1 MSEKMSINPLKFPA
15 RSGIFFIN
23 LSLGNQ
29 LSNSITSNPIVL
41 TGSLPSYKTA
51 LAAAVPN
58 AGKNNGSYGT
68 LQTLRGSKLRWVAP
82 PASST
87 LSVGDPISGT
97 ILELMNS
104 GTGGVDVVIDYYGP
118 VLVQDLSVDVW
129 PGGSL
134 LIW

>member
-1 MSEKMSINPLKFPA
+1 M
-15 RSGIFFIN
+15 
-23 LSLGNQ
+23 
-29 LSNSITSNPIVL
+29 SNSIASNPIVL

-68 LQTLRGSKLRWVAP
+68 LQTLRVSKLRWVAP

-104 GTGGVDVVIDYYGP
+104 GTGGVDVVIDYYDDP
-118 VLVQDLSVDVW
+118 VLVQDLSVDIW
-129 PGGSL
+129 PGGTL
-134 LIW
+134 LIWTR